1 MRCAFS
7 PCRTIPKH
15 NAHCPE
21 KIKIYYQWHPL
32 RGQDLSVRR
41 RVQLPSGE
49 YIFGGFPDGTIGGFP
64 AWMTDPAICA
74 ACPTGSPMTSAA
86 SLGELRTLLDNGKR
100 DGSTSLDGAFPF
112 RHSL

>member
-1 MRCAFS
+1 M
-7 PCRTIPKH
+7 
-15 NAHCPE
+15 
-21 KIKIYYQWHPL
+21 
-32 RGQDLSVRR
+32 RR

-86 SLGELRTLLDNGKR
+86 SLGELRTLLDNVRSGP
-100 DGSTSLDGAFPF
+100 LDAFAAIISYP
-112 RHSL
+112 RSRLRSANETL